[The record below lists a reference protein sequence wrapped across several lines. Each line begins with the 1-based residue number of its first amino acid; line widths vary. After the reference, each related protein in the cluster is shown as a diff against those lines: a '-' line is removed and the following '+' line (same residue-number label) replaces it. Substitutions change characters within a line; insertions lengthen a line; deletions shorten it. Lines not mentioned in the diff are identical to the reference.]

1 MRDEECVRFL
11 QQVLPKLHMRWAGF
25 RKVRAQVCKR
35 IHRRI
40 QYLGLDGTDDYC
52 DYLETHRDEWQT
64 LDALCRVT
72 ISRFYRD
79 KMMFAFLEQEVLP
92 TLAQQVIARGG
103 DCLKVWCVG
112 SGSGEEPYTI
122 VLVWQLRLQSQ
133 FPGLKLQVI
142 ATDADPNMIRRAGEA
157 CYQYGTV
164 KNLPEEWREQA
175 FARQAENY
183 CLKPE
188 YQSDIRFR
196 VEDVR
201 EATPAEEFDL
211 VLCRNLVFT
220 YFDED
225 QQEEILRRIQAVL
238 RDEGALVIGI
248 HENLPE
254 AIAGFRPWS
263 DRLRVYQNTTSQS
276 QSGPSQR

>member
-40 QYLGLDGTDDYC
+40 QHLGLDGIDDYPG
-52 DYLETHRDEWQT
+52 YLETHEDEWQI

-92 TLAQQVIARGG
+92 TLAQQVIARGD
-103 DCLKVWCVG
+103 DCLKVWSIG
-112 SGSGEEPYTI
+112 SGSGEEPYSI
-122 VLVWQLRLQSQ
+122 ALVWQLRLQSQ
-133 FPGLKLQVI
+133 FPGIKLQVI

-157 CYQYGTV
+157 CYRYGTV
-164 KNLPEEWREQA
+164 KNLPEDWRKKV
-175 FARQAENY
+175 FTRQTENY

-188 YQSDIRFR
+188 YKSNVKFMRQ
-196 VEDVR
+196 DVR
-201 EATPAEEFDL
+201 ETMPAKQFDL

-220 YFDED
+220 YFDEEL
-225 QQEEILRRIQAVL
+225 QGEILRRIQAVL
-238 RDEGALVIGI
+238 RQNGALVIGI
-248 HENLPE
+248 HEALPE
-254 AIAGFRPWS
+254 PIPGFRSWS
-263 DRLRVYQNTTSQS
+263 DRLHVYRRS
-276 QSGPSQR
+276 